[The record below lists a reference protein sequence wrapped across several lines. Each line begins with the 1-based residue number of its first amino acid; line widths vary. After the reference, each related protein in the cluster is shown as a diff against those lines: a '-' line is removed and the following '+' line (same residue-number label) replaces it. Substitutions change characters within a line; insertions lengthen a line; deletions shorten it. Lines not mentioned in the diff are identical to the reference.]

1 MFKIFIDFFVGTVL
15 FIIFLI
21 LKVLGKRISSNLCAI
36 VFSTFGA
43 LTKFEHIA
51 KKNILF
57 VWPEKKDTEI
67 KKITNKMWKNIG
79 RNFGE
84 LIHLKNYKPLNCSQ
98 TKIID
103 LKKIE
108 KLISLNNKKKRGIV
122 FFSAHYGN
130 WELGPI
136 IIKSLGLD
144 PLCVYRKSN
153 NKFVELLIQ
162 SIRGKNAT
170 YAPKGDIG
178 AKKSYLWLR
187 KGKSLALLMDQKL
200 NEGLSIDFL
209 GKPANTA
216 SFIADIAI
224 RMNLDI
230 VPIKFSRDINNNNII
245 TFYKKINMPKNNLSK
260 NRKISFILKQVND
273 VMSQW
278 IKDQPENWLW
288 IHRRWQK
295 NLYV

>member
-1 MFKIFIDFFVGTVL
+1 MFKILIDFFVGAFL
-15 FIIFLI
+15 FIVFLI
-21 LKVLGKRISSNLCAI
+21 LKVLGKRISSNFCSKI
-36 VFSTFGA
+36 FSTFGA

-57 VWPEKKDTEI
+57 VWPEKKDTEV
-67 KKITNKMWKNIG
+67 KKITNKMWENIG

-84 LIHLKNYKPLNCSQ
+84 LIHLKKYKPLNCSQ

-103 LKKIE
+103 LKKVE
-108 KLISLNNKKKRGIV
+108 QLISLNKKKNRGIV

-136 IIKSLGLD
+136 IIKNLGLD

-162 SIRGKNAT
+162 SIREKNAT

-178 AKKSYLWLR
+178 AKKCYLWLR

-260 NRKISFILKQVND
+260 NKKISFILKQVND

-295 NLYV
+295 DLYV